1 MRLAGA
7 VPLLLAA
14 ALAGGC
20 RPEIAADRPAAGPT
34 RPPASDSPSSAP
46 PTPRRDIVGTEK
58 ARYSQHGEEVVIRD
72 FVQDRR
78 GGFFLDVGCALPVQ
92 DSKTYYL
99 EERLGWTGF
108 GVDALPEFAR
118 KWKRRRPNSRFFNFM
133 VTDRDDSI
141 APFFRAELRVRGI
154 SAMEKP
160 VTGPG
165 GRDVE
170 SEEIQVPTTTLTRL
184 LDDNGIEKVD
194 FLSMDIEGAEPLALA
209 GFDIDRFRPE
219 LACIEAKPKN
229 RELILKYFAEHG
241 YQRIERYARY
251 DKTNYYFARDPDKP

>member
-1 MRLAGA
+1 MRLDRA
-7 VPLLLAA
+7 VLLVLAA
-14 ALAGGC
+14 AFAGGC
-20 RPEIAADRPAAGPT
+20 RPEATADRPSADRT
-34 RPPASDSPSSAP
+34 SPPP
-46 PTPRRDIVGTEK
+46 PTAPRRDIVGTEK
-58 ARYSQHGEEVVIRD
+58 ALYSQHDEEIVVRD
-72 FVQDRR
+72 FFQDRR

-92 DSKTYYL
+92 DSNTYYL

-118 KWKRRRPNSRFFNFM
+118 KWKRRRPNSLFFNFM
-133 VTDRDDSI
+133 VTDHDDSVS
-141 APFFRAELRVRGI
+141 PFFRAELSVRGI

-160 VTGPG
+160 ETGPG
-165 GRDVE
+165 GLSVA
-170 SEEIQVPTTTLTRL
+170 SEEIEVPTTTLTRL
-184 LDDNGIEKVD
+184 LDANGVERVN

-229 RELILKYFAEHG
+229 RELILKYFADHG

-251 DKTNYYFARDPDKP
+251 DKANYYFARDPDTP